1 MQTLV
6 HAADDVD
13 APDAGTKRPLV
24 VWIVAGLALASGLV
38 AAVSMIA
45 SWGVG
50 RVALNLNVVGLILAP
65 NLLRGYRPALY
76 LVLAALGL
84 SAFLGV
90 IGGTY
95 FLLSGSDCSPSAG
108 LGFIV
113 LGGISGLVF
122 WQMCGPAVGAWFA
135 SASRSGVSLP
145 KAFWSML
152 LVGLVAVV
160 PWVVNDLSAAA
171 TLKAAYPVSV
181 RLSVV
186 DDQTGQP
193 VTVPVKVESSLLQP
207 RPSRR
212 AVLPQLRWVG
222 SSMAESSAVLEFA
235 GILTGEERIM
245 IVAKGYRSHVVTIG
259 TQQDGRED
267 VDVRLIPDRP

>member
-1 MQTLV
+1 
-6 HAADDVD
+6 
-13 APDAGTKRPLV
+13 
-24 VWIVAGLALASGLV
+24 
-38 AAVSMIA
+38 
-45 SWGVG
+45 
-50 RVALNLNVVGLILAP
+50 
-65 NLLRGYRPALY
+65 
-76 LVLAALGL
+76 
-84 SAFLGV
+84 
-90 IGGTY
+90 
-95 FLLSGSDCSPSAG
+95 
-108 LGFIV
+108 
-113 LGGISGLVF
+113 
-122 WQMCGPAVGAWFA
+122 
-135 SASRSGVSLP
+135 
-145 KAFWSML
+145 ML

>member
-1 MQTLV
+1 MVLSSRGIPLTFDTMQTLV

-13 APDAGTKRPLV
+13 APDAGTERPLI
-24 VWIVAGLALASGLV
+24 VWIVAGLALAYGLV
-38 AAVSMIA
+38 AIASMIV

-50 RVALNLNVVGLILAP
+50 RIALNLNVVGLILAP

-76 LVLAALGL
+76 LVLAVLGL
-84 SAFLGV
+84 SALLGV

-95 FLLSGSDCSPSAG
+95 FLLSGSDYSPPAG

-113 LGGISGLVF
+113 LGGIHGLVF
-122 WQMCGPAVGAWFA
+122 WQMCGPAAGAWFA
-135 SASRSGVSLP
+135 SASRRDVALP

-181 RLSVV
+181 RLSVISPLRS
-186 DDQTGQP
+186 QTRVSLTFCEASLVPAGQP
-193 VTVPVKVESSLLQP
+193 RAGVP
-207 RPSRR
+207 
-212 AVLPQLRWVG
+212 G
-222 SSMAESSAVLEFA
+222 
-235 GILTGEERIM
+235 
-245 IVAKGYRSHVVTIG
+245 
-259 TQQDGRED
+259 
-267 VDVRLIPDRP
+267 